1 MIIKHERE
9 RKWLHIEPEDAAQFF
24 YDQLPRIKIRGCSL
38 NDDWVR
44 ETYKDILTYNSKDPT
59 ETLLFIYRK
68 QIYIDI
74 SSCYALEIVPFRN
87 WLVELYEQ
95 EHTFFPDKAH
105 GKRKFTVKY
114 FKEKETKD

>member
-9 RKWLHIEPEDAAQFF
+9 REWIHIEPEDAAQFF
-24 YDQLPRIKIRGCSL
+24 YDQLPRAKIRGCSL

-44 ETYKDILTYNSKDPT
+44 ETYKDILMYNSKDPT

-74 SSCYALEIVPFRN
+74 SWGDTLEIIPFRD
-87 WLVELYEQ
+87 WIVDLYEQ
-95 EHTFFPDKAH
+95 DHTFFPDKLH
-105 GKRKFTVKY
+105 GKRKFIAKY
-114 FKEKETKD
+114 LKEKE